1 MEWLRVFG
9 ARLRGLFRKRYLDGD
24 LDAELRAHLE
34 MLVEENIR
42 RGMSPVEARYAARRE
57 FGGVEQ
63 SKELHREQRSIPFLD
78 ALLQDLRFALRGLR
92 NRPGFALVAI
102 LTLSLGIGS
111 TTAVFSVV
119 DRLLFRSLPYPHDEE
134 LVSFGDKAPFEANE
148 FVLGPDYVDWKK
160 GQTPFESVTSFV
172 PGGADCDLTE
182 KNPVRLKCA
191 FVEST
196 FLPTFE
202 IQPFLGRNFTGEE
215 DRPHAPRVALVSY
228 GLWRSRFASDR
239 NLPGRTISLDGRP
252 TVVVGVLP
260 PEFEMPNLGHDDLLV
275 PAALDGSTD
284 RGPNARQIILRAF
297 ARLKPGITIQQAA
310 AAMEPLYQQSLNY
323 VPPQFRHEVSFRVR
337 SLRDR
342 QIQDARVASWV
353 LLGAVLAVLLV
364 ACTNVANL
372 LLARATSRVREL
384 AVRTA
389 LGATRGRLIRQALTE
404 SLLLGVLGG
413 LAGCWFAQ
421 FLLRLFVS
429 IAPEGIP
436 RLQQAAV
443 DVRVLL
449 FALGVSLWS
458 GILFGLASA
467 LRRPV
472 PELLTGKEN
481 RATSRG
487 MLRQLL
493 VTVQIAVSLI
503 LLAGAGLLLRSL
515 WKLETVALGMDAK
528 SAITAGIDLAEYR
541 YPDSAKQL
549 AFFNQLETRLKQMP
563 GVTSLALSDSLPP
576 SGGRE
581 ATFLSSLEIPGHTKF
596 SAGTGGMIGYR
607 YVTPAYFPALGVPI
621 VRGRGFREEDR
632 SPAEKPVILSEAL
645 ANKLF
650 SNGEDPVGKS
660 FRFGSQNDWR
670 TVVGI
675 AGDVKNHGLAVPADP
690 EFYIPW
696 KNESAGYFR
705 SGHLIVQSAIN
716 PEAIAKWIRTET
728 AAIDPTVPV
737 MIEGMKTRVG
747 KLAQRP
753 RFTAVLLSLF
763 AGMGVLLA
771 GIGIYGVVGFLV
783 AQQTREIGIRIALGA
798 TPGSVLRMVLS
809 NMVRWTIGGATL
821 GILGAWLCSRLLE
834 SLLFEVRAHDPV
846 LLGAALLV
854 LLAVAFLA
862 AWIPARRAM
871 HVDPMV
877 ALRYE

>member
-1 MEWLRVFG
+1 MGRLRIFG
-9 ARLRGLFRKRYLDGD
+9 ARMRGLFRKRQLDGD

-34 MLVEENIR
+34 MLTEENIR

-78 ALLQDLRFALRGLR
+78 ALFQDLRFALRGLR

-119 DRLLFRSLPYPHDEE
+119 DRILFRSLPYPHDEE
-134 LVSFGDKAPFEANE
+134 LVSFGDRAPFEANE

-160 GQTPFESVTSFV
+160 GQTPFLSVTSFV

-191 FVEST
+191 LVEST

-202 IQPFLGRNFTGEE
+202 IQPFLGRNFTSEE

-239 NLPGRTISLDGRP
+239 NLPGRTISLDGKP

-260 PEFEMPNLGHDDLLV
+260 PQFEMPNLGHDDLLV

-284 RGPNARQIILRAF
+284 RGPARQIILRAF
-297 ARLKPGITIQQAA
+297 ARLKPGITIKQAA

-323 VPPQFRHEVSFRVR
+323 VPPQFRKEVSFRVR

-372 LLARATSRVREL
+372 LLARATSRAREL

-436 RLQQAAV
+436 RLEQAAI

-449 FALGVSLWS
+449 FALGVSLLA
-458 GILFGLASA
+458 GVLFGLASA

-528 SAITAGIDLAEYR
+528 SAITVGIDLTEYR

-549 AFFNQLETRLKQMP
+549 AFFDQVEARLKQMP
-563 GVTSLALSDSLPP
+563 GVASLALSDTLPP
-576 SGGRE
+576 SGGMQ
-581 ATFLSSLEIPGHTKF
+581 ATFLSAIEIPGHTKF

-632 SPAEKPVILSEAL
+632 LPAEKPVILSEAL

-650 SNGEDPVGKS
+650 SNGEDPIGKS
-660 FRFGSQNDWR
+660 FRFGLQNDWR
-670 TVVGI
+670 TIVGI
-675 AGDVKNHGLAVPADP
+675 AGDVKNNGLAAPADP

-737 MIEGMKTRVG
+737 TIEGMKTRVG

-763 AGMGVLLA
+763 AAMGVLLA

-783 AQQTREIGIRIALGA
+783 TQQTREIGIRIALGA
-798 TPGSVLRMVLS
+798 TPGSLLRMVLS
-809 NMVRWTIGGATL
+809 NMVRWTATGAAL
-821 GILGAWLCSRLLE
+821 GLLGAWLSSRLLE
-834 SLLFEVRAHDPV
+834 SLLFEVRAHDPF

-871 HVDPMV
+871 RVDPMV

>member
-1 MEWLRVFG
+1 MGRLRIFG
-9 ARLRGLFRKRYLDGD
+9 ARMRGLFRKRQLDGD

-34 MLVEENIR
+34 MLTEENIR
-42 RGMSPVEARYAARRE
+42 KGMPPEEARYAARRE

-78 ALLQDLRFALRGLR
+78 ALFQDLRFALRGLR

-119 DRLLFRSLPYPHDEE
+119 DRILFRSLPYPHDEE
-134 LVSFGDKAPFEANE
+134 LVSFGDRAPFEANE

-160 GQTPFESVTSFV
+160 GQTPFLSVTSFV

-191 FVEST
+191 LVEST

-202 IQPFLGRNFTGEE
+202 IQPFLGRNFTSEE

-239 NLPGRTISLDGRP
+239 NLPGRTISLDGKP

-260 PEFEMPNLGHDDLLV
+260 PQFEMPNLGHDDLLV

-284 RGPNARQIILRAF
+284 RGPNARQVILRAF
-297 ARLKPGITIQQAA
+297 ARLKPGITIKQAA

-323 VPPQFRHEVSFRVR
+323 VPPQFRKEVSFRVR

-372 LLARATSRVREL
+372 LLARATSRAREL

-436 RLQQAAV
+436 RLEQAAI

-449 FALGVSLWS
+449 FALGVSLLA
-458 GILFGLASA
+458 GVLFGLASA

-487 MLRQLL
+487 VLRQLL

-528 SAITAGIDLAEYR
+528 SAITAGIDLTEYR

-549 AFFNQLETRLKQMP
+549 AFFDQVEARLKQMP
-563 GVTSLALSDSLPP
+563 GVASLALSDSLPP
-576 SGGRE
+576 SGGRQ
-581 ATFLSSLEIPGHTKF
+581 ATFLSAIEIPGHTKF

-632 SPAEKPVILSEAL
+632 LPAEKPVILSEAL

-650 SNGEDPVGKS
+650 SNGEDPIGKS
-660 FRFGSQNDWR
+660 FRFGLQNDWR
-670 TVVGI
+670 TIVGI
-675 AGDVKNHGLAVPADP
+675 AGDVKNNGLAAPADP

-737 MIEGMKTRVG
+737 TIEGMKTRVG
-747 KLAQRP
+747 KLAERP

-763 AGMGVLLA
+763 ASMGVLLA

-798 TPGSVLRMVLS
+798 TPASVLRMVLS
-809 NMVRWTIGGATL
+809 NMVRWTATGAAL
-821 GILGAWLCSRLLE
+821 GLLGAWLCSRLLE
-834 SLLFEVRAHDPV
+834 SLLFEVRAHDPF

-871 HVDPMV
+871 RVDPMV

>member
-1 MEWLRVFG
+1 MGRLRIFG
-9 ARLRGLFRKRYLDGD
+9 ARMRGLFRKRQLDGD

-34 MLVEENIR
+34 MLTEENIR
-42 RGMSPVEARYAARRE
+42 KGMPPEEARYAARRE

-78 ALLQDLRFALRGLR
+78 ALFQDLRFALRGLR

-119 DRLLFRSLPYPHDEE
+119 DRILFRSLPYPHDEE
-134 LVSFGDKAPFEANE
+134 LVSFGDRAPFEANE

-160 GQTPFESVTSFV
+160 GQTPFLSVTSFV

-191 FVEST
+191 LVEST

-202 IQPFLGRNFTGEE
+202 IQPFLGRNFTSEE

-239 NLPGRTISLDGRP
+239 NLPGRTISLDGKP

-260 PEFEMPNLGHDDLLV
+260 PQFEMPNLGHDDLLV

-284 RGPNARQIILRAF
+284 RNARQVILRAF
-297 ARLKPGITIQQAA
+297 ARLKPGITIKQAA

-323 VPPQFRHEVSFRVR
+323 VPPQFRKEVSFRVR

-372 LLARATSRVREL
+372 LLARATSRAREL

-436 RLQQAAV
+436 RLEQAAI

-449 FALGVSLWS
+449 FALGVSLLA
-458 GILFGLASA
+458 GVLFGLASA

-487 MLRQLL
+487 VLRQLL

-528 SAITAGIDLAEYR
+528 SAITAGIDLTEYR

-549 AFFNQLETRLKQMP
+549 AFFDQVEARLKQMP
-563 GVTSLALSDSLPP
+563 GVASLALSDSLPP
-576 SGGRE
+576 SGGRQ
-581 ATFLSSLEIPGHTKF
+581 ATFLSAIEIPGHTKF

-632 SPAEKPVILSEAL
+632 LPAEKPVILSEAL

-650 SNGEDPVGKS
+650 SNGEDPIGKS
-660 FRFGSQNDWR
+660 FRFGLQNDWR
-670 TVVGI
+670 TIVGI
-675 AGDVKNHGLAVPADP
+675 AGDVKNNGLAAPADP

-737 MIEGMKTRVG
+737 TIEGMNTRVG
-747 KLAQRP
+747 KLAERP

-763 AGMGVLLA
+763 AAMGVLLA

-798 TPGSVLRMVLS
+798 TPASVLRMVLS
-809 NMVRWTIGGATL
+809 NMVRWTATGAAL
-821 GILGAWLCSRLLE
+821 GLLGAWLCSRLLE
-834 SLLFEVRAHDPV
+834 SLLFEVRAHDPF

-871 HVDPMV
+871 RVDPMV